1 MFSHEFLRRATLAIN
16 ATRPSERVYLDADGN
31 LLERRAATD
40 FSPSPS
46 GAAYSILGY
55 RTCPSLSSRPA
66 SASNI
71 TASRT
76 DA

>member
-55 RTCPSLSSRPA
+55 SDMPLTLIQTRERLEHHGIA
-66 SASNI
+66 H
-71 TASRT
+71 
-76 DA
+76 